1 MHEVGNWHLK
11 TVKFSNNMSKTVKF
25 AFLWLALA
33 FSTQTHAVQIVYFY
47 DGDTVK
53 IADSTGEYKLRLSD
67 IDAPE
72 RNQSHGKIA
81 RRALMRLCKNADV
94 KVQLISM
101 DKYFRY
107 LGKIQCN
114 GQDVSG
120 FMVQNGHAWVNTYY
134 QNDAVLIADFQN
146 AQQQKLGLWSAE
158 KPTPPWIWRK
168 QQRQKTNYTFLN

>member
-1 MHEVGNWHLK
+1 M
-11 TVKFSNNMSKTVKF
+11 
-25 AFLWLALA
+25 
-33 FSTQTHAVQIVYFY
+33 QIVYFY

-81 RRALMRLCKNADV
+81 RRALIRLCKNADV

-107 LGKIQCN
+107 LGKLQCN
-114 GQDVSG
+114 QQDASLH
-120 FMVQNGHAWVNTYY
+120 MLQNGHAWVNTRY
-134 QNDAVLIADFQN
+134 QHDANLITAMQT
-146 AQQQKLGLWSAE
+146 AQQQKQGLWQSNY
-158 KPTPPWIWRK
+158 PMPPWVWRK
-168 QQRQKTNYTFLN
+168 QHVYKNK

>member
-1 MHEVGNWHLK
+1 MTFWHLK
-11 TVKFSNNMSKTVKF
+11 TVKYVLLGSF
-25 AFLWLALA
+25 LA
-33 FSTQTHAVQIVYFY
+33 FSSTVFGVQITYFY

-53 IADSTGEYKLRLSD
+53 IKDGSGEYKLRLTD

-72 RNQSHGKIA
+72 RNQTYGQKS

-114 GQDVSG
+114 GTDVSG

-134 QNDAVLIADFQN
+134 QHDADLIADFQA
-146 AQQQKLGLWSAE
+146 AQQQKRGLWQMQN
-158 KPTPPWIWRK
+158 PTAPWVWRK
-168 QQRQKTNYTFLN
+168 QHIYRNK